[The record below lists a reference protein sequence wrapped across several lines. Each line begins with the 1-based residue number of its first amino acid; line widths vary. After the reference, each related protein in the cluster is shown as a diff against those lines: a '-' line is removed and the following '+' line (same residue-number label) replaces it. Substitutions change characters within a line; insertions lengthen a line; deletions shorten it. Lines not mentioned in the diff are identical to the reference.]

1 MFCDGYYPSALTI
14 KEDRSRAGSVG
25 NHRGGMRKMGRK
37 PKYENPQSIIDTFFA
52 SVSDSYRHPGSGDEV
67 GDVPGRKKQELLAE
81 EFEISRIKVRK
92 ILITTGDITPP
103 AAITSLSSSGLKIE
117 EIAQKLNMSK
127 STVNS
132 WVGYSKGVY
141 KLSEVS
147 AAAADRTKIYRAR
160 KEALQTLHAD
170 PSSLNLWSAIC
181 LFAGYPFITSGRG
194 SALGKKFKY
203 SVAEAGGAGGH
214 HYNGEEVEGFGNEL
228 FIVQNGEKREKGIS
242 RSSVDYAFKIATTS
256 TVTGPKALK
265 IYGSSYVYS
274 LFVRFGLV
282 TPAE

>member
-1 MFCDGYYPSALTI
+1 MVIVVDLY
-14 KEDRSRAGSVG
+14 E
-25 NHRGGMRKMGRK
+25 RKVQSMGRK
-37 PKYENPQSIIDTFFA
+37 PKYENPEEVISTFFA
-52 SVSDSYRHPGSGDEV
+52 AVSDSYNSPLAENEQ
-67 GDVPGRKKQELLAE
+67 GRGGKKKQELLAE

-103 AAITSLSSSGLKIE
+103 AAITSLCSSGLKID

-132 WVGYSKGVY
+132 WVGYTKGVY

-147 AAAADRTKIYRAR
+147 AAADRTAIYRAR

-170 PSSLNLWSAIC
+170 PSSLNLWHAVC
-181 LFAGYPFITSGRG
+181 LFAGYPFTTSGRG
-194 SALGKKFKY
+194 SAPGKKFKY

-214 HYNGEEVEGFGNEL
+214 HYPGEEVEGFGNEL
-228 FIVQNGEKREKGIS
+228 FIVQNGEKSEKGIS

-274 LFVRFGLV
+274 LFVRFGLI